1 MTVQLI
7 MTVVPAKWNEG
18 VLKRYSV
25 GRLKNTACVTQHIW
39 AMVIQNHIKNLLS
52 PNHMEIFQSIKL
64 KRN

>member
-25 GRLKNTACVTQHIW
+25 GRLKTQRVLHNISGRW
-39 AMVIQNHIKNLLS
+39 
-52 PNHMEIFQSIKL
+52 
-64 KRN
+64 